1 MKPLVKGGLRVAGA
15 LMIAGMACAS
25 VPQAMAGDSI
35 NDWKMDVVKLIAK
48 KQVYP
53 RAALSKEI
61 EGSAKVQI
69 TIDRSGHV
77 TSYNVVQP
85 TGHQELD
92 EDIPKLVQRIDPL
105 PAPPSALA
113 DSDLNLTLPLNWV
126 IQ

>member
-1 MKPLVKGGLRVAGA
+1 MNPIVKGGLRVAGA
-15 LMIAGMACAS
+15 LMIAGMASAS
-25 VPQAMAGDSI
+25 VSQAMAGDSVTE
-35 NDWKMDVVKLIAK
+35 WKTDVVKLIAK

-69 TIDRSGHV
+69 TIDRTGHV

-105 PAPPSALA
+105 PTPPSSLA